1 MKKSKRELDIDSFLN
16 QLGTQE
22 EYEYKNNIKINNL
35 YKKYSEELE
44 DYNYIKNIEDF
55 NNIKTGGYI
64 RYFDLNDNLRW
75 GGIYLKKY
83 NYKEFNMMLLCNSNS
98 QAFNISF
105 EKNTVFYK
113 NHTTQ
118 SDKTRKLFLSYLNK

>member
-16 QLGTQE
+16 QLETQE

-44 DYNYIKNIEDF
+44 DYNYIKNIEDY
-55 NNIKTGGYI
+55 NNIKPGGYI

-75 GGIYLKKY
+75 GGIFLKKY
-83 NYKEFNMMLLCNSNS
+83 NYKEFHMMLLCNSNS
-98 QAFNISF
+98 KAFNISF
-105 EKNTVFYK
+105 EKNTIFYK
-113 NHTTQ
+113 KHTTQ